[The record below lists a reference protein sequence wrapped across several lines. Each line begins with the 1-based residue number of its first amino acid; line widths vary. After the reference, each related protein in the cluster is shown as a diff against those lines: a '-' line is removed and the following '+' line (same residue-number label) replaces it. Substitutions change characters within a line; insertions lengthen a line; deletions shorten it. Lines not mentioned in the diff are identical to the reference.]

1 MSCHF
6 IVMNM
11 EKEWNKNDLG
21 MLFEKR
27 DIFIYYQ
34 WSSSRRFIDW
44 NIGKSEIRILHISF
58 QTYVKFV
65 DIGLL

>member
-27 DIFIYYQ
+27 DIFIY
-34 WSSSRRFIDW
+34 FINDHRLVVLLIELW
-44 NIGKSEIRILHISF
+44 ER
-58 QTYVKFV
+58 VK
-65 DIGLL
+65 